1 MRALEAQQA
10 QREAH
15 WQGLVEEATRRAA
28 LQGKAVRQRYEVA
41 MAAKEGQ
48 LDAFRQEL
56 DGILAAA
63 RVLQT
68 RQPAGPGAALGLQQ
82 QPYL

>member
-15 WQGLVEEATRRAA
+15 WQRLVEEATRRAA
-28 LQGKAVRQRYEVA
+28 LQGDAVRQRYEAA

-48 LDAFRQEL
+48 LDAFRREL

-63 RVLQT
+63 RVLQGW
-68 RQPAGPGAALGLQQ
+68 QPAGSLAALGLPQ